1 MVYNRLPMLPGPDRM
16 GQLINVLD
24 GAGETLVLLGIV
36 VLEADLE
43 FDSLQKL
50 TLLAGLLGNLEDLLH
65 ALVQSLLRNFG
76 SHVFSC

>member
-1 MVYNRLPMLPGPDRM
+1 MV
-16 GQLINVLD
+16 LIAEDAHAELGARNVTELD